1 MQDGTCQQGQE
12 ISLATNSFSKEDCI
26 FLAKILQ
33 DKYDLKTNVVK
44 AGFYNQWKISVQK
57 ESMKKLVS
65 IVSKYIVPEMQ
76 YKIIIN
82 NINGV

>member
-44 AGFYNQWKISVQK
+44 AGFYNQ
-57 ESMKKLVS
+57 
-65 IVSKYIVPEMQ
+65 
-76 YKIIIN
+76 
-82 NINGV
+82 

>member
-44 AGFYNQWKISVQK
+44 AVYYNKWKISVQK